1 MRFKIFTA
9 LNSLLLIF
17 VISCTQNNQAT
28 LPNNFN
34 NCQVSLDQA
43 VEDLQEIK
51 LQNEL
56 NFEFRI
62 VREVTEREECIDK
75 ILGTNLDQGAELQNG
90 LLVDLVVG
98 VTKNQVTESVKTSE
112 YDLYLSQLKEKN
124 IENLNLIET
133 PSFGEAS
140 VNNIAEGS
148 NIITYIRHENPLN
161 FKFMFSEA
169 EGFIYGV
176 DSSSQIT
183 LLLDISNK
191 VFRDGEAGL
200 HTFDFITI
208 NEKNFLTT
216 TYTGNDSRYYFSAF
230 EINQNLDIGEEQT
243 LLSLELSTKNTVHFG
258 GKILQKDSEILLCL
272 GDLNSP
278 GNSAKF
284 DTAWGKIFS
293 FEKESLI
300 DNPITSHNDN
310 RIKYIAYGLRNPW
323 SCFFHNDNLVVPDV
337 GNSHWE
343 EVNIVSDYKNITN
356 PYFFG
361 WPWLEAFYD
370 ANYKNTPVT
379 QEVQNEQIENAIYP
393 NYLFPH
399 GNEYCA
405 IIGGTGLSN
414 SNKWRKYFFVGDF
427 CTGTIWAINSEDE
440 TRVTILN
447 KNTIPYSITTINDS
461 GNGTLLVGTTSGQI
475 FELTLP

>member
-1 MRFKIFTA
+1 MRIKKNTA
-9 LNSLLLIF
+9 IKSLLLISL
-17 VISCTQNNQAT
+17 IYCAQSNQAT

-43 VEDLQEIK
+43 VEELQEIK
-51 LQNEL
+51 TQNEL

-75 ILGTNLDQGAELQNG
+75 ILGTNLEQGAELQNG

-98 VTKNQVTESVKTSE
+98 VVKNQVTESVKTSE
-112 YDLYLSQLKEKN
+112 YDLYLLQLEEKN

-133 PSFGEAS
+133 PSFGKAS
-140 VNNIAEGS
+140 VNNIVEGS
-148 NIITYIRHENPLN
+148 NIITYIRNENPLN
-161 FKFMFSEA
+161 FKFLFSEA

-176 DSSSQIT
+176 DSNSQKT

-191 VFRDGEAGL
+191 VFRDREAGL
-200 HTFDFITI
+200 HTFDFVTI
-208 NEKNFLTT
+208 NDKNFLTT

-243 LLSLELSTKNTVHFG
+243 LLSLELATQNTVHFG
-258 GKILQKDSEILLCL
+258 GKILQKDSEIFLCL

-300 DNPITSHNDN
+300 ENPITSHDDN

-323 SCFFHNDNLVVPDV
+323 SCFFNNNDLIIPDV

-343 EVNIVSDYKNITN
+343 EVNILKNYNNIVD

-361 WPWLEAFYD
+361 WPWLEAYFD

-379 QEVQNEQIENAIYP
+379 EEVKNEQIVNTIYP

-399 GNEYCA
+399 GNDYCA

-414 SNKWRKYFFVGDF
+414 SNKWNKYFFIGDF

-440 TRVTILN
+440 TRITVLN
-447 KNTIPYSITTINDS
+447 KNTIPFSITTINDS
-461 GNGTLLVGTTSGQI
+461 GNGTLLIGTTSGQI

>member
-1 MRFKIFTA
+1 MRIKKITA
-9 LNSLLLIF
+9 IKSLLLISL
-17 VISCTQNNQAT
+17 IYCAQSNQAT

-43 VEDLQEIK
+43 VEELQEIK
-51 LQNEL
+51 TQNEL

-75 ILGTNLDQGAELQNG
+75 ILGTNLEQGAELQNG

-98 VTKNQVTESVKTSE
+98 VVKNQVTESVKTSE
-112 YDLYLSQLKEKN
+112 YDLYLLQLEEKN
-124 IENLNLIET
+124 RENLNLIET

-140 VNNIAEGS
+140 VNNIVEGS
-148 NIITYIRHENPLN
+148 NIITYIRNENPLN
-161 FKFMFSEA
+161 FKFLFSEA

-176 DSSSQIT
+176 DSNSQKT

-191 VFRDGEAGL
+191 VFRDREAGL
-200 HTFDFITI
+200 HTFDFVTI
-208 NEKNFLTT
+208 NDKNFLTT

-243 LLSLELSTKNTVHFG
+243 LLSLELATQNTVHFG
-258 GKILQKDSEILLCL
+258 GKILQKDSEIFLCL

-300 DNPITSHNDN
+300 ENPITSHDDN

-323 SCFFHNDNLVVPDV
+323 SCFFNNNDLIIPDV

-343 EVNIVSDYKNITN
+343 EVNILKNYN
-356 PYFFG
+356 
-361 WPWLEAFYD
+361 
-370 ANYKNTPVT
+370 
-379 QEVQNEQIENAIYP
+379 
-393 NYLFPH
+393 
-399 GNEYCA
+399 
-405 IIGGTGLSN
+405 LSL
-414 SNKWRKYFFVGDF
+414 
-427 CTGTIWAINSEDE
+427 IHI
-440 TRVTILN
+440 
-447 KNTIPYSITTINDS
+447 
-461 GNGTLLVGTTSGQI
+461 
-475 FELTLP
+475 

>member
-1 MRFKIFTA
+1 MRIKKVTA
-9 LNSLLLIF
+9 IKSLLLISL
-17 VISCTQNNQAT
+17 IYCAQSNQAT

-43 VEDLQEIK
+43 VEKLQEIK
-51 LQNEL
+51 TQNEL

-75 ILGTNLDQGAELQNG
+75 ILGTNLEQGAELQNG

-98 VTKNQVTESVKTSE
+98 VVKNQVTESVKTSE
-112 YDLYLSQLKEKN
+112 YDLYLLQLEEKN

-133 PSFGEAS
+133 PSFGKAS
-140 VNNIAEGS
+140 VNNIVEGS
-148 NIITYIRHENPLN
+148 NIITYIRNENPLN
-161 FKFMFSEA
+161 FKFLFSEA

-176 DSSSQIT
+176 DSNSQKT

-191 VFRDGEAGL
+191 VFRDREAGL
-200 HTFDFITI
+200 HTFDFVTI
-208 NEKNFLTT
+208 NDKNFLTT

-243 LLSLELSTKNTVHFG
+243 LLSLELATQNTVHFG
-258 GKILQKDSEILLCL
+258 GKILQKDSEIFLCL

-300 DNPITSHNDN
+300 ENPITSHDDN

-323 SCFFHNDNLVVPDV
+323 SCFFNNNDLIIPDV

-343 EVNIVSDYKNITN
+343 EVNILKNYNNIVD

-361 WPWLEAFYD
+361 WPWLEAYFD

-379 QEVQNEQIENAIYP
+379 EEVKNEQIVNTIYP

-399 GNEYCA
+399 GNDYCA

-414 SNKWRKYFFVGDF
+414 SNKWNKYFFIGDF

-440 TRVTILN
+440 TRITVLN
-447 KNTIPYSITTINDS
+447 KNTIPFSITTINDS
-461 GNGTLLVGTTSGQI
+461 GNGTLLIGTTSGQI

>member
-1 MRFKIFTA
+1 MRIKKVTA
-9 LNSLLLIF
+9 IKSLLLISLIYC
-17 VISCTQNNQAT
+17 VQSNQAT

-43 VEDLQEIK
+43 VEKLQEIK
-51 LQNEL
+51 TQNEL

-75 ILGTNLDQGAELQNG
+75 ILGTNLEQGAELQNG

-98 VTKNQVTESVKTSE
+98 VVKNQVTESVKTSE
-112 YDLYLSQLKEKN
+112 YDLYLLQLEEKN

-133 PSFGEAS
+133 PSFGEAR
-140 VNNIAEGS
+140 VNNIVEGS
-148 NIITYIRHENPLN
+148 NIITYIRNENPLN
-161 FKFMFSEA
+161 FKFLFSEA

-176 DSSSQIT
+176 DSNSQKT

-191 VFRDGEAGL
+191 VFRDREAGL

-208 NEKNFLTT
+208 NDKNFLTT

-243 LLSLELSTKNTVHFG
+243 LLSLELATQNTVHFG
-258 GKILQKDSEILLCL
+258 GKILQKDSEIFLCL

-300 DNPITSHNDN
+300 ENPITSHDDN

-323 SCFFHNDNLVVPDV
+323 SCFFNNNDLIIPDV

-343 EVNIVSDYKNITN
+343 EVNILKNYNNIVD

-361 WPWLEAFYD
+361 WPWLEAYFD

-379 QEVQNEQIENAIYP
+379 EEVKNEQIENTIYP

-399 GNEYCA
+399 GNDYCA

-414 SNKWRKYFFVGDF
+414 SNKWNKYFFIGDF
-427 CTGTIWAINSEDE
+427 CTGTIWAINSENE
-440 TRVTILN
+440 TRITVLN
-447 KNTIPYSITTINDS
+447 KNTIPFSITTINDS
-461 GNGTLLVGTTSGQI
+461 GNETLLIGTTSGQI